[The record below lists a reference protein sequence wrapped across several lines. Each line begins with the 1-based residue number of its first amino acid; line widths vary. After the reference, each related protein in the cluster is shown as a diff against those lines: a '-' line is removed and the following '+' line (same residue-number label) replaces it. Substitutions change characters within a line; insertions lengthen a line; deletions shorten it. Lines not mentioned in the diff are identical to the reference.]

1 MTDSLFNEIFWQ
13 VHRGLP
19 REAPGDDDSTLRA
32 FSMLEGL
39 PSPAAILDIGC
50 GPGAQTLALARASR
64 AKIVAVDNH
73 QPFLDDL
80 SRRAA
85 QAGVADLIQ
94 TVNMSMFE
102 LHFEQKFDLLWSE
115 GAIYIIGFEEG
126 LKQWRPLLNSGGFVA
141 VTELS
146 WLKPDAPD
154 EAMQFWLEAYPDM
167 ADVPENLARLER
179 AGYRSLGH
187 FTLPESAWWDLY
199 YHPMAERIEHLR
211 QKYAG
216 NDEAQSI
223 LDQEYAEIELYRKY
237 PAYYGYEFYLMQ
249 MV

>member
-1 MTDSLFNEIFWQ
+1 M
-13 VHRGLP
+13 
-19 REAPGDDDSTLRA
+19 
-32 FSMLEGL
+32 
-39 PSPAAILDIGC
+39 
-50 GPGAQTLALARASR
+50 
-64 AKIVAVDNH
+64 
-73 QPFLDDL
+73 
-80 SRRAA
+80 
-85 QAGVADLIQ
+85 
-94 TVNMSMFE
+94 
-102 LHFEQKFDLLWSE
+102 LWSE